1 MDIIGNNDIEN
12 FKTAPKFLQ
21 KRFRIKKRALTE
33 KETLEMCQNSLEIAK
48 KKGIHH
54 STDDS
59 ENEGIL

>member
-1 MDIIGNNDIEN
+1 MNIIGNDDIES
-12 FKTAPKFLQ
+12 FKTTPKFLPN
-21 KRFRIKKRALTE
+21 RFRIKKRVIKE
-33 KETLEMCQNSLEIAK
+33 KETLKICQNSLEITK